1 MKKLVFLL
9 LTLLLLSGALM
20 AFVSCDSDEIAALK
34 DSVEA
39 LADEVQSL
47 SDEIPTESVAQLQTQ
62 LSALAG
68 QVNALSGAVTAE
80 DLSAVTAQ
88 LNGIADSIKT
98 LSGDISNAKLSEIN
112 TALSNVAAT
121 LTAMASD
128 LSNGQ
133 TGIASGLADAQTG
146 IDALN
151 SAQKALADKL
161 DAIAAV
167 LEAMNAQPEPSP
179 LAFDYGEECF
189 DKIKYIDAVLRDRDC
204 LNGENFKL
212 AVKWIK
218 WNLISAGYS
227 EDEIVEQD
235 FTITRYYSKTANLAS
250 ALSAVKS
257 YETDGKLYE
266 RVGRNY
272 VESETGTY
280 VKATVTLS
288 NLMVVKK
295 GASDKQII
303 IGAHFDGTGTGDNG
317 SGIALALTTAQHVHD
332 IETPNT
338 LVFVF
343 FNAEEYGLYGSTA
356 CANALSEEEIEKT
369 LYMINLDSLVCGDYC
384 NLYSGVQDNAAKTV
398 KDAWPYYNA
407 IEVAESIGL
416 TFHTNPWTWENP
428 APGYDTPD
436 YASPSTGDWSDHA
449 EFAERGIPYLY
460 FEATNW
466 YIPGPYH
473 EYDGY
478 GETYLVGMLMNTQND
493 YLEYIEKYFPGRILH
508 HITQFSALLNAL
520 VLQEN
525 VTPGE

>member
-1 MKKLVFLL
+1 MKKFVSLL
-9 LTLLLLSGALM
+9 LALLLLSGALM
-20 AFVSCDSDEIAALK
+20 AFVSCDSDEVAALK
-34 DSVEA
+34 DNIEA
-39 LADEVQSL
+39 LASEVQSL

-62 LSALAG
+62 LSALTE
-68 QVNALSGAVTAE
+68 QVNALSGAITAE

-98 LSGDISNAKLSEIN
+98 LSGDISNAKLSELN
-112 TALSNVAAT
+112 TALSGIAT
-121 LTAMASD
+121 TVTTMASD
-128 LSNGQ
+128 LSEGQ
-133 TGIASGLADAQTG
+133 TGIASGLS
-146 IDALN
+146 ALN
-151 SAQKALADKL
+151 SAQKTLADKL

-167 LEAMNAQPEPSP
+167 LDAMNAQPEPSP

-235 FTITRYYSKTANLAS
+235 FTITRYFSQNTNLDS
-250 ALSAVKS
+250 ALSAVKR

-266 RVGRNY
+266 RVWDKGWKY

-280 VKATVTLS
+280 IQATITLS
-288 NLMVVKK
+288 NLVVVKK
-295 GASDKQII
+295 GTSDKQII

-343 FNAEEYGLYGSTA
+343 FNAEEYGTFGSTA
-356 CANALSEEEIEKT
+356 YANALSEEEVEKT

-384 NLYSGVQDNAAKTV
+384 NLYSGVQDNDAKTV

-407 IEVAESIGL
+407 IEVAEGIGL

-436 YASPSTGDWSDHA
+436 YASPSTGDWSDHVG
-449 EFAERGIPYLY
+449 FAKRGIPYLY

-466 YIPGPYH
+466 YIPGPYQ

-478 GETYLVGMLMNTQND
+478 GETYLMGMLMNTKND

-525 VTPGE
+525 VTPGK